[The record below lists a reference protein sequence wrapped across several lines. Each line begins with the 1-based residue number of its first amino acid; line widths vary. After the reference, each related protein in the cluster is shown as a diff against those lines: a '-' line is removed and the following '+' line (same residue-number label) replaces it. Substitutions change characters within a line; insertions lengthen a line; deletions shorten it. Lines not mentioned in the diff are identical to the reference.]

1 MALADA
7 VSTLTQRLNQ
17 QSTIADRVAAEQAA
31 SQKDVIEASK
41 RLENAADAQM
51 LGTIEESR
59 ALEAEEE
66 RLTGGVRGQR
76 TVAMAQAQ
84 LYNVAEQMNQ
94 IREEDA
100 NRTGSERLWD
110 NIIKLGT
117 GSTPGERVIGELS
130 KQQEQLRVQQ
140 QALRNAADN
149 AISLFKTSQNSK
161 ADELAAIT
169 ANAQLKQQGAGI
181 RAQAIG
187 TIGNAQLNAA
197 ETSARAAESG
207 VRTTQMLNQD
217 ARQTRLDNLQIA
229 KFEADEKERL
239 LRSKDATKNLEDAM
253 ALNTFIAQESGMP
266 EYAVSQMSP
275 DKKTSYGI
283 VLRASKI
290 GQPIDPEVFEKN
302 PELRALV
309 YNQEQRRTTV
319 QLDKMIPAVSALND
333 RYVQALDKTTKTF
346 SAVPLSKSTQNPF
359 SWTNPPKFVDPS
371 APGVV
376 VREVTP
382 YLTYVAPIIDSA
394 VFGENPKDGKSDKGI
409 STDNLD
415 ILLSNDRVM
424 AATKTQVGQY
434 WMNQIV
440 TDGGSDEGLLMEAK
454 KYPGGL
460 VDLFK
465 LKESLAVA
473 GSRMIPGH
481 LLGHEV
487 EPTFPATIYKLE
499 SGGWTGQVSLDKD
512 MARLPVGQEGFQKW
526 LELLENN
533 NRVEAEFQRAQAAK
547 ALDLQRRAS
556 LNITPGMIK

>member
-7 VSTLTQRLNQ
+7 VNTLTQRLSQ
-17 QSTIADRVAAEQAA
+17 QTLIADRVAAEQSA

-169 ANAQLKQQGAGI
+169 ANAQLKQQGSGI

-197 ETSARAAESG
+197 ETGARAAESG
-207 VRTTQMLNQD
+207 VRTTQMLNQE
-217 ARQTRLDNLQIA
+217 ARQARLDNLQIA

-309 YNQEQRRTTV
+309 YNQAQRGTTV

-512 MARLPVGQEGFQKW
+512 MVRLPVGQEGFNAWVQ
-526 LELLENN
+526 LLENN

-547 ALDLQRRAS
+547 ENLRNAPMFGGR
-556 LNITPGMIK
+556 IIP